1 MNVGI
6 YVRVSTEE
14 QRDFGYSIDAQIR
27 EINEYCEKR
36 NLRIIDT
43 YNDAGNSAKDLNRPE
58 MERMIKDI
66 KNGKIN
72 CVISMKVDR
81 LTREGYDGQWFLKF
95 CKYYDCALIFLQE
108 NYDVTTPEGE
118 MSYGLSLLFGQ

>member
-36 NLRIIDT
+36 NLRKID
-43 YNDAGNSAKDLNRPE
+43 L
-58 MERMIKDI
+58 
-66 KNGKIN
+66 
-72 CVISMKVDR
+72 
-81 LTREGYDGQWFLKF
+81 
-95 CKYYDCALIFLQE
+95 
-108 NYDVTTPEGE
+108 
-118 MSYGLSLLFGQ
+118 

>member
-1 MNVGI
+1 
-6 YVRVSTEE
+6 
-14 QRDFGYSIDAQIR
+14 
-27 EINEYCEKR
+27 
-36 NLRIIDT
+36 
-43 YNDAGNSAKDLNRPE
+43 

-95 CKYYDCALIFLQE
+95 CKDYDCALIFLQE
-108 NYDVTTPEGE
+108 NYDVTTPEDCVCYV
-118 MSYGLSLLFGQ
+118 S

>member
-43 YNDAGNSAKDLNRPE
+43 YNDAEHSAKDLNRPE

-95 CKYYDCALIFLQE
+95 CKDYGCALIFLQE
-108 NYDVTTPEGE
+108 NYDVTTLIGT
-118 MSYGLSLLFGQ
+118 

>member
-43 YNDAGNSAKDLNRPE
+43 YNDADTLQ
-58 MERMIKDI
+58 
-66 KNGKIN
+66 KI
-72 CVISMKVDR
+72 
-81 LTREGYDGQWFLKF
+81 
-95 CKYYDCALIFLQE
+95 
-108 NYDVTTPEGE
+108 
-118 MSYGLSLLFGQ
+118 